1 MTSPHQ
7 EFHANRRRLEE
18 EMRHQ
23 RQNIYRQQRDVERGA
38 TAMQRSSEARR
49 VGDAS
54 RQNLMR
60 AAEIQRRNA
69 DIRKQG
75 FQNYLDMRQNQNKQ
89 GFNF

>member
-1 MTSPHQ
+1 
-7 EFHANRRRLEE
+7 
-18 EMRHQ
+18 
-23 RQNIYRQQRDVERGA
+23 
-38 TAMQRSSEARR
+38 MQRSSEARR

>member
-23 RQNIYRQQRDVERGA
+23 RQDTYRRQRDVERDA
-38 TAMQRSSEARR
+38 TAMQRSSATNR
-49 VGDAS
+49 VGEAS
-54 RQNLMR
+54 RQNLMK

-69 DIRKQG
+69 DVRKQH
-75 FQNYLDMRQNQNKQ
+75 FQDYLDMRQNQNKQ

>member
-1 MTSPHQ
+1 MTSSHQ

-18 EMRHQ
+18 EMRNQ
-23 RQNIYRQQRDVERGA
+23 RQNTYRQQRDVELGA